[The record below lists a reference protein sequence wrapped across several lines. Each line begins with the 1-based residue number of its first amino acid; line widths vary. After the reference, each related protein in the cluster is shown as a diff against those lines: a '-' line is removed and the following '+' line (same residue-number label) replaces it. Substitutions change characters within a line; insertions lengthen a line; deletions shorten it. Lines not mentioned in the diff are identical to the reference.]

1 MPSWWWHIKRERGKE
16 KKKKTDE
23 AENAKIQ
30 QMQKSSW
37 RIERWQQPGYTLAT
51 QRFAGVPF
59 FFSFSV
65 FLVFFFL
72 FFLFFFY
79 GVVVFFFLFSRQQNN
94 NNEKKKTVFFS
105 RPFCVCVIHVSVYC
119 CSSSRTV
126 ALQLFVF
133 VDFLPCSLSKRW
145 GGGWKRGKRGK
156 RGGTACSVF
165 EPPLFYFL
173 VLLRYACSRRETTM
187 QSKTTHTHT
196 HTMKLVHQWKHR
208 K

>member
-23 AENAKIQ
+23 AENAKIPTDAEELVTHRALTAARLHLGNAALC
-30 QMQKSSW
+30 SSS
-37 RIERWQQPGYTLAT
+37 
-51 QRFAGVPF
+51 F
-59 FFSFSV
+59 FFF
-65 FLVFFFL
+65 VFFFL

-79 GVVVFFFLFSRQQNN
+79 GFFFFFFLFTRQKKKKNK
-94 NNEKKKTVFFS
+94 KKKTVFFS

>member
-1 MPSWWWHIKRERGKE
+1 MMTYKERERKG
-16 KKKKTDE
+16 KKKKNWRSWKRQNPTD
-23 AENAKIQ
+23 AEELVTHRALTAARLHLGNAALC
-30 QMQKSSW
+30 SSS
-37 RIERWQQPGYTLAT
+37 
-51 QRFAGVPF
+51 F
-59 FFSFSV
+59 FFF
-65 FLVFFFL
+65 VFFFL

>member
-51 QRFAGVPF
+51 QRFAAAPF
-59 FFSFSV
+59 FFSFS
-65 FLVFFFL
+65 FFSSFFF
-72 FFLFFFY
+72 FFTALLSFFFC
-79 GVVVFFFLFSRQQNN
+79 FHDNKTTTMKK
-94 NNEKKKTVFFS
+94 KKKTVFFS